1 MAAGRAPSPDLPAP
15 ADSSPAPLQRN
26 SSCLN
31 VSNAS
36 DLGSNGSE
44 LLSQPQNCIIT
55 KTILMCILITTGL
68 HNYFHLLSER
78 QQANVVILNLP
89 SGVSWKP
96 QSLQKSS
103 SGQSC
108 LHRVSSGRRNRCKFC
123 PFPIFQRLLE
133 LRSRLLLLE
142 EGCSCCPQ
150 RTVVPWPALPAL
162 GALLSPHSLCWP
174 LSHRVTLTCPPLCSE
189 LLRGGR
195 SVPGKHTD
203 VLAVKTAV
211 HISSVSL
218 NSRFAGE
225 IRRFVVC
232 LDVLR
237 PLSSRLS

>member
-1 MAAGRAPSPDLPAP
+1 
-15 ADSSPAPLQRN
+15 
-26 SSCLN
+26 
-31 VSNAS
+31 
-36 DLGSNGSE
+36 
-44 LLSQPQNCIIT
+44 
-55 KTILMCILITTGL
+55 MCILITTGL

-78 QQANVVILNLP
+78 QQANVVILGLP
-89 SGVSWKP
+89 CGVSWKP
-96 QSLQKSS
+96 QRLQKSS

-108 LHRVSSGRRNRCKFC
+108 LYRVSSGRRNRCKFC

-133 LRSRLLLLE
+133 LRSRLLLLQ

-237 PLSSRLS
+237 PLSLRLSWQALLCFCRNDQDAELGCPPPLLVPGKRRQGWAVGWLQRLHRAIFKLR